1 MLERLNKIIILILVT
16 LLILSFG
23 IWGIGDV
30 IQGQAVDRIAKVGK
44 TTVKRS
50 EFEAILS
57 SQIRRLSSSYDMQNE
72 SLRLMA
78 EQRTLNNL
86 INERL
91 YKLES
96 QDMGVIISDQQMKE
110 SIKNNTLY
118 HKDGVFRK
126 DIFKNYVRT
135 TGLSEYDYIEGIMKP
150 EISEG
155 LLNEVLY
162 DDAMLPKKMIDMI
175 MTHEGEIRI
184 AKLLTI
190 PKLFKK
196 DVATPTDEELNKYYE
211 ENKFAFVAPEY
222 RKFSMV
228 EITFDTIS
236 DELDLSDVSLREE
249 YNERISEFVTDEKR
263 TVQMMTFN
271 DKKDADAALKK
282 VLDGGDF
289 MKVAIESGVSE
300 ASVNSLGTIV
310 FTDIEKNQFYP
321 EKMADTIFNMKEEA
335 ISEAQKS
342 SRGWHFYKLLKII
355 PGDPKPYEKVKF
367 LIRLE
372 KKNNVGGEL
381 LFNLSSKVEDELA
394 GGASLEEVAKAFN
407 LKIKTIDNIAQDGS
421 DKEGKM
427 VKDIP
432 RYKNFLGQ
440 VFEAN
445 KGDLSDIIS
454 KNDGFSYSLFRVED
468 IIESKERDLSEVKTK
483 VLIALKSE
491 KSASI
496 SGEFSKKISDEVKAG
511 KKIEDK
517 AKEVGLKVEKSKDLY
532 RESPERS
539 DIPEALRVQLFDM
552 KVGEVT
558 QPFQDVYGNYIV
570 AVLDEI
576 KVADKEDTKTGL
588 VTITEEITEDYQ
600 DDMKM
605 QYIEEI
611 QKKHPVT
618 YFLENTA
625 ILQNIMQDE
634 RMMDY
639 IDKSKR

>member
-1 MLERLNKIIILILVT
+1 VLERLNKIIILILVT